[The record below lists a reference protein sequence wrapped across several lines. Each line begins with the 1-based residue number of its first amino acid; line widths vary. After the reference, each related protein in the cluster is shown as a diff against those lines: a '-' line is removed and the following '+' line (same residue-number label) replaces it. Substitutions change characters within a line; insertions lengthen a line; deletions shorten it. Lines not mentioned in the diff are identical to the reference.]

1 MKQVIRIVGLTALII
16 MMGCVQSDKTRLTI
30 CCAGDSLMRPIPYH
44 LENILKDSKGK
55 IIIKDWSRGGL
66 SSKSYRAF
74 FLKRWKGW
82 RKTRPD
88 FVLIQLGTN
97 DVTPLLQQEYDLENF
112 RVNLKAII
120 EKFKTF
126 RGRRYKTPKIFIA
139 SVPLFCQE
147 SRGKGKN
154 QLVAE
159 KINPGIREIASE
171 ENIIFVD
178 NFSLLFHRAHLYSPD
193 GVHPNAKGERVLAKN
208 WLFWLRSE
216 LRKGY

>member
-1 MKQVIRIVGLTALII
+1 MGLTSLMI
-16 MMGCVQSDKTRLTI
+16 MMGCVQNEKTKLAI
-30 CCAGDSLMRPIPYH
+30 CCAGDSLMRPVPNH

-97 DVTPLLQQEYDLENF
+97 DVRPLLQQEYDLENF

-120 EKFKTF
+120 KKFKTF
-126 RGRRYKTPKIFIA
+126 KGGRYKTPKIFIA

-147 SRGKGKN
+147 SRGKEKN
-154 QLVAE
+154 QLIE
-159 KINPGIREIASE
+159 EEINPGIEEIASE
-171 ENIIFVD
+171 ENITFVD
-178 NFSLLFHRAHLYSPD
+178 NFSLLLHRAHLYSPD
-193 GVHPNAKGERVLAKN
+193 GVHPNSRGERALARN
-208 WLFWLRSE
+208 WLFWIRNE
-216 LRKGY
+216 LRKDY